1 MTTSS
6 TFELADYPKDVT
18 LRDRTLVVLQPM
30 TQEDAEPLLHFFVGI
45 PAEDR
50 YYLKEDIT
58 SPQVVQRW
66 AAELDY
72 DRALPLLAWIG
83 SRVVADATLHRN
95 RAGAR
100 RHVAELR
107 ILVDQEYRNRGLGT
121 TLIREL
127 MSIAEEHG
135 LERLLFEAVVDKED
149 AAIRAARFLG
159 FEQVAI
165 LRSHAKDPDG
175 HPRDV
180 VVMEMPLGSAV
191 ESVF

>member
-1 MTTSS
+1 MTTS
-6 TFELADYPKDVT
+6 TICELADYPKDIT
-18 LRDRTLVVLQPM
+18 LRDNTIVVLKPM
-30 TQEDAEPLLHFFVGI
+30 TQEDTGPLLHFFVGV
-45 PAEDR
+45 PEADR
-50 YYLKEDIT
+50 HYLKEDIT

-83 SRVVADATLHRN
+83 NRVVADATLHRN

-100 RHVAELR
+100 RHVGELR

-127 MSIAEEHG
+127 VNIAEDHG
-135 LERLLFEAVVDKED
+135 LERLLFVAVADKEEP
-149 AAIRAARFLG
+149 AIKAARFLG
-159 FEQVAI
+159 FEQIGV

-175 HPRDV
+175 HPRDLV
-180 VVMEMPLGSAV
+180 IMEMPLGRAIESA
-191 ESVF
+191 F